1 MAVEAPYII
10 AIIGVVLAFFIGFA
24 VLMTN
29 TQQALGYANSIRSYN
44 PPIINGTFY
53 CPGGTIIN
61 PYINASGLYK
71 CGPCLI
77 YIYPNATVHTSCP
90 R

>member
-1 MAVEAPYII
+1 MALEAPLVLAFIGII
-10 AIIGVVLAFFIGFA
+10 LAFFIGFMVFIVNA
-24 VLMTN
+24 
-29 TQQALGYANSIRSYN
+29 QKPIGYANSIRAYT
-44 PPIINGTFY
+44 PPVINGTYY
-53 CPGGTIIN
+53 CPEGAVIN

-77 YIYPNATVHTSCP
+77 YIYKNATAHLSCP